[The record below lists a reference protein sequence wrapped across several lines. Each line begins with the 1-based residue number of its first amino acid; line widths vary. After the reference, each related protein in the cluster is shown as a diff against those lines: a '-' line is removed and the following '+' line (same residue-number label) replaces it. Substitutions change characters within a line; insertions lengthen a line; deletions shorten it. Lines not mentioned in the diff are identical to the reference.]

1 MSLIYS
7 QLNALCNNPRF
18 NATLIHLM
26 PCSFLLFSNQ
36 IFNTDKVS
44 EHSERLKTTLMG
56 YRLKLDDVHYDCS
69 GDSIFLGI
77 ISQLKEMS
85 RSSSMLQEH
94 LCSVGVLL
102 ANDDMKIVQAL
113 RNIVVNELVSNT
125 GRYKY
130 ALMTPDKHF
139 EEEANKFRECG
150 YYSSKH
156 NHTHCTIYHKIP
168 AIIPTPPPPEYKRPV
183 HKPTQNPL
191 QSCISSGLITEI
203 LRYFIKSKIML

>member
-1 MSLIYS
+1 MSSDCTAACEEETLTDNELKTAFCQAVNMSLIYS

-44 EHSERLKTTLMG
+44 EHSERLKTTLTG

-69 GDSIFLGI
+69 GDSIFLSI

-113 RNIVVNELVSNT
+113 RNIVVN
-125 GRYKY
+125 
-130 ALMTPDKHF
+130 
-139 EEEANKFRECG
+139 
-150 YYSSKH
+150 
-156 NHTHCTIYHKIP
+156 
-168 AIIPTPPPPEYKRPV
+168 
-183 HKPTQNPL
+183 
-191 QSCISSGLITEI
+191 
-203 LRYFIKSKIML
+203 